1 MFRSDVTL
9 HCTLWEDYATKFINF
24 VNGNNDG
31 GPTIL
36 SMKYAKIKKEG
47 NLKNHFK
54 ASVLYILVQQLIY
67 KLVLMEYGTLLF

>member
-36 SMKYAKIKKEG
+36 CMKYAKIKKEG
-47 NLKNHFK
+47 NLNSLYR
-54 ASVLYILVQQLIY
+54 ASILKV
-67 KLVLMEYGTLLF
+67 